1 MKTRATSRLHVDR
14 RLRTER
20 DLRSEREFRGA
31 VTRELLEARDSA
43 RARTPDPS
51 DARWQL
57 AAETQRALQG
67 AVLAYEDRKR
77 LLALAAKLGIRAFD
91 ANLIVA
97 LVQDR
102 ARRGE
107 PIESAAGTIALLPRA
122 IPPKRDWTSLLA
134 VAILIAMVA
143 DAVLIGCL
151 IFS

>member
-20 DLRSEREFRGA
+20 DLRSERGFRGA
-31 VTRELLEARDSA
+31 VTRELLEARDS
-43 RARTPDPS
+43 ARTPDPS